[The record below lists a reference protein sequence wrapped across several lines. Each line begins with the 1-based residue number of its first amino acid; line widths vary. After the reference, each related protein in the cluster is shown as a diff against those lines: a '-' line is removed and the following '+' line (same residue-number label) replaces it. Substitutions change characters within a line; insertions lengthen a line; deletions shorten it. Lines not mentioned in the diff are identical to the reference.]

1 MSHSIPAVPN
11 AIITDRLSRMR
22 VYRLAIE
29 LVPEAWRDADR
40 LRQDVV
46 MEKVA
51 AQLYAA
57 VGSIVS
63 NLAEGY
69 SRSSG
74 RERAHIF
81 EYALGSVRE
90 SIAWYQS
97 AEPVLGAETTQARFA
112 KLEEMRR
119 MLLAIIPR
127 ERGTPMRSSKG
138 VVRPQTES

>member
-1 MSHSIPAVPN
+1 MVKVCAGWSAFQAFTRHPALQRVAPMPAEMIPRFQLRKRSWGMAHPLPSTPQ
-11 AIITDRLSRMR
+11 ATTSDRLSRMR

-29 LVPEAWRDADR
+29 LVPDAWRDAER
-40 LRQDVV
+40 LRDDVV
-46 MEKVA
+46 TEKISG
-51 AQLYAA
+51 QLYAA

-90 SIAWYQS
+90 TIAW
-97 AEPVLGAETTQARFA
+97 
-112 KLEEMRR
+112 
-119 MLLAIIPR
+119 
-127 ERGTPMRSSKG
+127 
-138 VVRPQTES
+138 

>member
-1 MSHSIPAVPN
+1 M
-11 AIITDRLSRMR
+11 
-22 VYRLAIE
+22 E

-46 MEKVA
+46 MEKIA
-51 AQLYAA
+51 GQLYAA

-90 SIAWYQS
+90 TIAWYQS
-97 AEPVLGAETTQARFA
+97 AEPVLGPEATQARFA

-127 ERGTPMRSSKG
+127 ERGTSIRSSKK
-138 VVRPQTES
+138 

>member
-1 MSHSIPAVPN
+1 
-11 AIITDRLSRMR
+11 MR
-22 VYRLAIE
+22 VYRLATE
-29 LVPEAWRDADR
+29 LVPEAWRDAER
-40 LRQDVV
+40 LREDVV
-46 MEKVA
+46 TEKISG
-51 AQLYAA
+51 QLYAA

-90 SIAWYQS
+90 VIAWYQS
-97 AEPVLGAETTQARFA
+97 AEPVLGSEIIRERFA
-112 KLEEMRR
+112 KLEETRR

-127 ERGTPMRSSKG
+127 ERGRVIRPSKK
-138 VVRPQTES
+138 